1 MPQTRNHLKDVAN
14 IAVRTIIRGTLA
26 VRRVKVWVSY
36 SLDNE
41 RMSSVSSSSTNAIP
55 ILLLKTRSQ
64 PDDTYEEHF
73 SSPTPA
79 GFEASNI
86 HSFSPT
92 FVPVLE
98 HTRNAPA
105 LSHLG
110 NLLRTGELKRKYG
123 GIIFTSQRAVEAWA
137 DVVHAVESDRASR
150 QPSQQQQSDPPD
162 PFADMELLTPF
173 PIYVVGPATERALTT
188 LTSQSAA
195 MQQSP
200 FSRLNPSVYGAHTG
214 NGANLAA
221 YILRHYEQLQRE
233 HYFTYFEAPRLPFIP
248 LLGMSSQNYGRKRLE
263 KDDARLKKKPL
274 LFLVGEVR
282 RDVIPKTLAAV
293 EDRIEVEEVEVYATQ
308 VMSAFERDFEGT
320 CRRLDEEDRDCVRV
334 VVVFSPQGSDVM
346 LKGIGYL
353 DENGRATEMA
363 KNRWWHDGR
372 GERGQARWVVVT
384 IGPTTR
390 DYLRDKFG
398 VEPDASAE
406 KPSPE
411 GLRRVIE
418 EFLRQKNIMV

>member
-1 MPQTRNHLKDVAN
+1 MNDVAN
-14 IAVRTIIRGTLA
+14 IAFCPIARRALAFRRMKVRMPCFLH
-26 VRRVKVWVSY
+26 
-36 SLDNE
+36 NE
-41 RMSSVSSSSTNAIP
+41 RMSSTSSTATHTIP
-55 ILLLKTRSQ
+55 ILLLKSCSQ

-79 GFEASNI
+79 GFDASSI
-86 HSFSPT
+86 HSFSPA

-98 HTRNAPA
+98 HTPNAPA

-110 NLLRTGELKRKYG
+110 NLLRTGALKRKYG

-137 DVVHAVESDRASR
+137 DVVHAVEND
-150 QPSQQQQSDPPD
+150 PTSQQPFKQPQTDPPD

-173 PIYVVGPATERALTT
+173 PIYVVGPATERALTI

-195 MQQSP
+195 VPHSS
-200 FSRLNPSVYGAHTG
+200 FSRLNPSIYGAHTG

-263 KDDARLKKKPL
+263 KDDSRLKKKPL

-282 RDVIPKTLAAV
+282 RDVIPKTLAAA

-308 VMSAFERDFEGT
+308 VRSTFQRDFEGT
-320 CRRLDEEDRDCVRV
+320 CRRLDEEDKDRVRV

-346 LKGIGYL
+346 LRGIGYL
-353 DENGRATEMA
+353 DENGRPTEIA
-363 KNRWWHDGR
+363 RKRWWRDAG
-372 GERGQARWVVVT
+372 GESGHARWIVVT
-384 IGPTTR
+384 IGPTTG
-390 DYLRDKFG
+390 DYLRDRCG
-398 VEPDASAE
+398 VEPDACAE

-411 GLRRVIE
+411 GLRKAIE
-418 EFLRQKNIMV
+418 EFLRQKNVAV